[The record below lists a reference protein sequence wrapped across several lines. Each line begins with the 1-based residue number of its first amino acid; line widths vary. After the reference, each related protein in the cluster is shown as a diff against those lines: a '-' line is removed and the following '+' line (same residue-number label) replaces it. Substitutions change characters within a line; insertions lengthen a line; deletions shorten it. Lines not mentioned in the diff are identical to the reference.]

1 MKMWEGRFSQKNAPA
16 MERFNRSLGFDKR
29 LIAED
34 IAGSVAYARALA
46 KAGLLSKNEAAAIV
60 RGLDKMRSHPAA
72 LRFTAADEDIHMAIE
87 RILSERI
94 GTPGKKLHTG
104 RSRNSQIAL
113 DTRLY
118 LKKEIYSLDAAL
130 RTLMRA
136 VLTRAEKT
144 TTVIMPAFT
153 HLQKAQPVLMAH
165 YFLSWFFMLERD
177 LRRFS
182 QCLVTVDVLPLGS
195 GALAGSAYPIDRA
208 FLARALGFSAMSD
221 NSIDAV
227 SDRDYML
234 EFMSCAAITAMH
246 LSRFAED
253 LVIFSSPGYGF
264 FELADAYA
272 TGSSMMPN
280 KKNPDS
286 LELVRGKTGRVYG
299 NLVTL
304 LTVMKGLPLTYNKDM
319 QEDKEPLFDT
329 IDTLDGCLEIFTG
342 VLDTLTVNP
351 ERVAA
356 MLSADLLATD
366 LADALTKNKTPFREA
381 HAIVGR
387 IVRDCA
393 QKGVPL
399 ETLTHADLRKYSP
412 RVPGTFSFCYHTSIA
427 ARSLPGGTG
436 SSSVR
441 AQICKARTI
450 LKRKTYDI

>member
-1 MKMWEGRFSQKNAPA
+1 MKMWEGRFAGKNDPD
-16 MERFNRSLGFDKR
+16 MEAFNRSLDFDR
-29 LIAED
+29 RFFRDD
-34 IAGSVAYARALA
+34 IAGSLAYAKALQ
-46 KAGLLSKNEAAAIV
+46 KARVLSPRETTRIQTGLK
-60 RGLDKMRSHPAA
+60 A
-72 LRFTAADEDIHMAIE
+72 LLKDERKIRFLKSDEDIHMAVE
-87 RILSERI
+87 RLLTERI
-94 GTPGKKLHTG
+94 GDAGKKIHTG
-104 RSRNSQIAL
+104 RSRNDQVAL
-113 DTRLY
+113 DTRLFARR
-118 LKKEIYSLDAAL
+118 EIAGLRAL
-130 RTLMRA
+130 LTGAMRA
-136 VLTRAEKT
+136 VLMLAEKNKSR
-144 TTVIMPAFT
+144 IMPAFT
-153 HLQKAQPVLMAH
+153 HLQKAQPVLMGH
-165 YFLSWFFMLERD
+165 YFLAWFFMLERD
-177 LRRFS
+177 ASRLSDCLRR
-182 QCLVTVDVLPLGS
+182 LDVMPLGS
-195 GALAGSAYPIDRA
+195 GALAGSGFAIDRS
-208 FLARALGFSAMSD
+208 LVARELKFARISD

-227 SDRDYML
+227 SDRDHLL
-234 EFMSCAAITAMH
+234 EFLSVSSILASH

-253 LVIFSSPGYGF
+253 LIIFCSPGYGF
-264 FELADAYA
+264 FELSDAYA

-286 LELVRGKTGRVYG
+286 LELIRGKAGRVFG
-299 NLVTL
+299 NFARLF
-304 LTVMKGLPLTYNKDM
+304 TVVKGLPLTYNKDL

-329 IDTLDGCLEIFTG
+329 LDTLGGTLRIFTG
-342 VLDTLTVNP
+342 VLSTLTVNP

-366 LADALTKNKTPFREA
+366 LADALTKNKTPFRAA

-450 LKRKTYDI
+450 LKRTTYDI